1 MLWHVLYP
9 PVTNILLLDQIN
21 YMIDFVNR
29 CKEKIIISCII
40 LFISFSGIAQ
50 TKSGDSLLQE
60 VTLQKAVAYAIKY
73 QPLIQQSLLD
83 EKITASEIRSRLA
96 DWYPQINFNYLLQHN
111 FIVQKTVIGG
121 NTVQLGSENT
131 SAVQFGASQYIFNR
145 DALLARRTKGN
156 VLLLSQQT
164 TSNNKIDLAVNVSK
178 AFYDV
183 LSVTQQI
190 NVAASNIAR
199 IERSLKDAYN
209 QYKAGIA
216 DKIDYKRATISLN
229 NTKATKKI
237 NETLLVAKLEY
248 LKSLMNYPMLEELH
262 IVYDSLQMEHEIM
275 LDTLQLPDYT
285 SRIEYR
291 LLETQRKLLEANL
304 QYNKWSY
311 LPSVSANAAYNFN
324 FQNNNLGKIY
334 SSNFPNS
341 YIGLTLGVPIFQGGK
356 RKAEILTASLELER
370 NEYAITSLKNNVNAS
385 YSQALA
391 VYKGNLTNYL
401 TLKENVLLAKEV
413 YDVIQ
418 LQYRSGIK
426 TYLEVI
432 TSETDLR
439 TAQINY
445 YNALYEVLSSKI
457 DVERELGQINY

>member
-1 MLWHVLYP
+1 MNV
-9 PVTNILLLDQIN
+9 
-21 YMIDFVNR
+21 FVNKR
-29 CKEKIIISCII
+29 IGRICFSFITV
-40 LFISFSGIAQ
+40 LFPFFSMAQ
-50 TKSGDSLLQE
+50 NSASDTLLQE
-60 VTLQKAVAYAIKY
+60 VTLQKAVEYAIKN

-83 EKITASEIRSRLA
+83 EKITASEIRSKLA
-96 DWYPQINFNYLLQHN
+96 DWYPQVNFNYSLQHN

-121 NTVQLGSENT
+121 NPVQLGSDNT

-156 VLLLSQQT
+156 VLSLSEQT
-164 TSNNKIDLAVNVSK
+164 TSSYKIDLAANVSK

-183 LSVTQQI
+183 LAVTQQI
-190 NVAASNIAR
+190 NVAESNIAR

-209 QYKAGIA
+209 QYKAGVA

-237 NETLLVAKLEY
+237 NENQRVAKLEY
-248 LKSLMNYPMLEELH
+248 LKSLMNYPQDAELN

-275 LDTLQLPDYT
+275 IDTLQMPDYK

-291 LLETQRKLLEANL
+291 LLETRRRLLEANL

-311 LPSVSANAAYNFN
+311 LPSVSANAAYNLN

-334 SSNFPNS
+334 SNNFPNS
-341 YIGLTLGVPIFQGGK
+341 YVGLTLGVPIFQGGK
-356 RKAEILTASLELER
+356 RKANILTASLELQR
-370 NEYAITSLKNNVNAS
+370 NEYDIISLKNNVNAA

-391 VYKGNLTNYL
+391 VYKSNLTNYL
-401 TLKENVLLAKEV
+401 TLKENVALAKEV

-418 LQYRSGIK
+418 LQYRSGVK

-457 DVERELGQINY
+457 DVQKELGQINY